1 MTTPHILIVGAGIGG
16 LSAAAILSRT
26 ARVSLFEKNP
36 QPGGKARNIDVDDVA
51 IASGPTVLTLRD
63 VLDDVFNRAG
73 GLLDNAVSLTPLT
86 VLARHFWRDGSRLDL
101 FHDEKKSQQAI
112 AAFAGAQEARRYAQ
126 FCARARTVYDTLAPS
141 FIERS
146 EPSFGSMVLKTSPK
160 ALLGLNPYISLWR
173 SLGKQFSD
181 QRLQQLFA
189 RYATYCGSSP
199 FDAPSTLM
207 LIAHVEQQG
216 VWSVEGGIVRIA
228 EALAAQARANGAE
241 LNFDQPVDEI
251 EVRHDRACGVSLADG
266 TVVEAD
272 AILFNGDVL
281 ALSNGLMGAAAKA
294 GVDLPNPYRKS
305 LSALTFSMVATVDGR
320 PLHEH
325 NIFFNDTYR
334 DEFTAIF
341 HKQNLPET
349 PTVYIHAPDYSIAG
363 PQPLFLIT
371 NAPPNGDDHLYTEE
385 EIQQCLTRTLNQLR
399 SCGLSLQVRA
409 VEVTP
414 PSAFARMFPG
424 TGGAIYGM
432 ASHGWRASFQRMG
445 VRSRLSGLYLAG
457 GSVHPGSGVPMA
469 AMSGRAAAQTIMKDL
484 ASAQAKALIA

>member
-1 MTTPHILIVGAGIGG
+1 MTPHILIIGAGIGG

-26 ARVSLFEKNP
+26 ARVTLFEKNP
-36 QPGGKARNIDVDDVA
+36 MPGGKARNIDVGDMA

-63 VLDDVFNRAG
+63 VLDDVFNQAG
-73 GLLDNAVSLTPLT
+73 GSLEDAVSLTPLT
-86 VLARHFWRDGSRLDL
+86 VLARHFWRDGSVLDL
-101 FHDEKKSQQAI
+101 FHDEQKSLQAI

-126 FCARARTVYDTLAPS
+126 FCERARTVYDTLASS

-146 EPSFGSMVLKTSPK
+146 EPSFGGMVLKTSPK
-160 ALLGLNPYISLWR
+160 ALLGLNPYISLWK

-216 VWSVEGGIVRIA
+216 VWSVEGGILKIA
-228 EALAAQARANGAE
+228 EALATQARANGAE
-241 LNFDQPVDEI
+241 LNFDQPVDDI
-251 EVRHDRACGVSLADG
+251 LVRHDRACGVTLSDG
-266 TVVEAD
+266 TAAEAD
-272 AILFNGDVL
+272 AVIFNGDVL
-281 ALSNGLMGAAAKA
+281 ALAKGKMGAATKPA
-294 GVDLPNPYRKS
+294 VDLPNPYRKS
-305 LSALTFSMVATVDGR
+305 LSALTFSMVATVEGR

-325 NIFFNDTYR
+325 NVFFNNTYR

-341 HKQNLPET
+341 HKQDLPET
-349 PTVYIHAPDYSIAG
+349 PTVYIHAPDFSKSG

-371 NAPPNGDDHLYTEE
+371 NAPANGDTHRYTEE
-385 EIQQCLTRTLNQLR
+385 EIQQCLTRTLKQLR
-399 SCGLSLQVRA
+399 SCGLSLQVEA
-409 VEVTP
+409 VEATP
-414 PSAFARMFPG
+414 PSVFARMFPG

-445 VRSRLSGLYLAG
+445 VRSRLPGLYLAG

-484 ASAQAKALIA
+484 ASAKALIA